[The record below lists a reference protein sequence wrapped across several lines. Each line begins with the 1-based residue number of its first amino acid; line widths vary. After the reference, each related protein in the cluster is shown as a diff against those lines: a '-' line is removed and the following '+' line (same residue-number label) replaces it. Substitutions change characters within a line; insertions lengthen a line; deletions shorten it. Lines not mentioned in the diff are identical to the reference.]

1 VRGKAILYA
10 DRVTRSMQRA
20 IDETDRRRTKQIE
33 FNRLHGIEPRT
44 IRKAVQDIMEG
55 ARAQPRGKRG
65 ERGRRGRDDAAQYE
79 RLSPDQILARV
90 AQLESKM
97 HQHARDLEFEQAAR
111 LRDEVNE
118 LRQRSIGLSP
128 RPTEPA

>member
-1 VRGKAILYA
+1 
-10 DRVTRSMQRA
+10 
-20 IDETDRRRTKQIE
+20 
-33 FNRLHGIEPRT
+33 
-44 IRKAVQDIMEG
+44 
-55 ARAQPRGKRG
+55 
-65 ERGRRGRDDAAQYE
+65 
-79 RLSPDQILARV
+79 V